1 MAVLSSLPVG
11 HVIKVLCELC
21 QVGTLLF
28 ILFLCPKQNFWDL
41 PRKERRGV
49 GKYHTLK
56 WDFYPKIPSCSLC
69 SQPLA
74 GTRSAVSCNPAGV
87 WESWQGIPDIAQ
99 GPNPPS
105 ALSPPSSLY
114 LDFIEEFS
122 IQQGQLL
129 GYFMAVEIV
138 QRPWPVENNEE
149 VQRLRKCDL
158 VFYLSCIL
166 N

>member
-1 MAVLSSLPVG
+1 MAALSSLPVG

-28 ILFLCPKQNFWDL
+28 ILFLCPKQNFWNL

-74 GTRSAVSCNPAGV
+74 GTRPAVPYNLGELAGNTRHCRKSKPSHCPQPILISVPRFYRRVQHPAG
-87 WESWQGIPDIAQ
+87 SAAQ
-99 GPNPPS
+99 LFHGCGNH
-105 ALSPPSSLY
+105 AASLACGKQPA
-114 LDFIEEFS
+114 S
-122 IQQGQLL
+122 TKAQQ
-129 GYFMAVEIV
+129 
-138 QRPWPVENNEE
+138 R
-149 VQRLRKCDL
+149 
-158 VFYLSCIL
+158 
-166 N
+166 

>member
-21 QVGTLLF
+21 QVGALLF

-41 PRKERRGV
+41 PRKKRREV
-49 GKYHTLK
+49 RKYHTLK
-56 WDFYPKIPSCSLC
+56 WDFYPKILSCSHLLTQDQLC
-69 SQPLA
+69 PTIQQ
-74 GTRSAVSCNPAGV
+74 VSGRA
-87 WESWQGIPDIAQ
+87 GIPEIAES
-99 GPNPPS
+99 PIPPT
-105 ALSPPSSLY
+105 ALSPSSSLY

-129 GYFMAVEIV
+129 GYFMTVEIM
-138 QRPWPVENNEE
+138 QCPWPVENKEE
-149 VQRLRKCDL
+149 VQRLRKCNL
-158 VFYLSCIL
+158 FSYLSCIL